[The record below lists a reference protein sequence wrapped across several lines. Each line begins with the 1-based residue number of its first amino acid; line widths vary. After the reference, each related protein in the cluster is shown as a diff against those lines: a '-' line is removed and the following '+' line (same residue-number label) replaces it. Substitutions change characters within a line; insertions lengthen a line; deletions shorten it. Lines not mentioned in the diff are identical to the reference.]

1 MMLRQSKHDKLF
13 KMNKTQHYIQGQWQS
28 GNGEGIPV
36 FDSITGAHFTSTTVE
51 GLDVPSILQYGR
63 DKGDTLRKM
72 TFQQRGNMLKSLAL
86 YLEKRKQAFYEIS
99 YRTGATKR
107 DSWVDIEGGF
117 GNLFANAS
125 LRKLFPNQ
133 TYHVEGDPI
142 DLSRGGRFMA
152 HHIMVPRE
160 GVAVHINAF
169 NFPVWGMLEKCA
181 VNWMAGMPA
190 VVLPAPQTAYL
201 TEAVVREIIASGILP
216 EGSLQLIS
224 GTARNILDTVQ
235 SQDVVTFTGSAK
247 IGRILKNHPQ
257 LTAESV
263 PFTMEADSLN
273 AAILGRDAVPGTPEF
288 DLFVK
293 EVRTE
298 MTTKCGQKCTA
309 IRRIIVP
316 QELIEDVQIALIHQ
330 LDKVT
335 IGDPRLRE
343 VRMGSLVNDAQ
354 RNSVKEQV
362 AKIAESAAIVY
373 GNTDDFETIGAD
385 SQKGAFMK
393 PIVLREDHP
402 LQNEQA
408 HVTEAFGPVST
419 IMPYTTLEDAITLA
433 KMGKGSLVSSI
444 ITNDDKIAREYA
456 INAASH
462 HGRILILNRESA
474 KQSTGHGSPLPGL
487 IHGGPGRA
495 GGGEEMGGMRGIKH
509 YLQRCAIQG
518 SPTTLTTVTGIY
530 QPKGAYTEAPA
541 HPFTYHWEDIK
552 PGMSLKTHN
561 RTITDTDI
569 VNFGN
574 ITWDHFYAHTDITSL
589 DGSIFEKRTA
599 HGYFIISMAAG
610 LFVYPNK
617 GPVAA
622 NYGLEEIRFLRP
634 IYNNDTLYVRLT
646 CKQKV
651 DRDSRG
657 TEHPSGIVKWYVEV
671 FDTNVDTANAILPK
685 GAEKEDPLVCI
696 ATILTMVEKKQEVF
710 TETTTKV
717 IESCLATLSE
727 DHKAQWGIMTPQHM
741 VEHLEYTYKIASG
754 EIQDF
759 DIATPE
765 KYLEKTHDSLY
776 NFEKFPVNSNFPGLE
791 KNTLAL
797 LQHPDL
803 KTAKEKFLEER
814 FKYLTFFKE
823 NPDTI
828 LKNLVFGELNKYEWY
843 LLERKHLN
851 HHFEQFNLLD

>member
-1 MMLRQSKHDKLF
+1 MGQ
-13 KMNKTQHYIQGQWQS
+13 KTQHYVQGQWQS

-36 FDSITGAHFTSTTVE
+36 FDSITGEHFTSTTVE
-51 GLDVPSILQYGR
+51 GLDVASILQYGR
-63 DKGDTLRKM
+63 DKGHTLRKM
-72 TFQQRGNMLKSLAL
+72 TFQQRGNMLKSLAM
-86 YLEKRKQAFYEIS
+86 YLTKRKQAFYEIS

-142 DLSRGGRFMA
+142 DLSGGGRFMA

-224 GTARNILDTVQ
+224 GTAKNILDTVG
-235 SQDVVTFTGSAK
+235 SQDVVTFTGSAN
-247 IGRILKNHPQ
+247 IGRQLKNHPQ
-257 LTAESV
+257 LTRESV

-273 AAILGRDAVPGTPEF
+273 AAILGPDAVFGTPEF
-288 DLFVK
+288 DLFIK
-293 EVRTE
+293 EVRNE

-316 QELIEDVQIALIHQ
+316 QDLIDDVQNALSKQ
-330 LDKVT
+330 LDTVT
-335 IGDPRLRE
+335 IGDPRLKE
-343 VRMGSLVNDAQ
+343 VRMGSLVSISQ
-354 RNSVKEQV
+354 RESVKEQV
-362 AKIAESAAIVY
+362 AKIAQTAQMVY
-373 GNTDDFETIGAD
+373 GDFDEFKVLGAD
-385 SQKGAFMK
+385 AQKGAFLK
-393 PIVLREDHP
+393 PILMREDNP
-402 LQNEQA
+402 LQNENA
-408 HVTEAFGPVST
+408 HIIEAFGPVST
-419 IMPYTTLEDAITLA
+419 LMPYDTLQDAITLA

-444 ITNDDKIAREYA
+444 VTNDNTTARDYA
-456 INAASH
+456 VGAASH

-474 KQSTGHGSPLPGL
+474 PQSTGHGSPLPSL

-495 GGGEEMGGMRGIKH
+495 GGGEEMGGMRGVKH

-518 SPTTLTTVTGIY
+518 SPTSLTKVTGIY
-530 QPKGAYTEAPA
+530 QPKAAYIEASA
-541 HPFTYHWEDIK
+541 HPFTYHWEDIQ

-651 DRDSRG
+651 DRDARG
-657 TEHPSGIVKWYVEV
+657 KEHPSGIVKWYVEV
-671 FDTNVDTANAILPK
+671 FDTNVDKANALLPK
-685 GAEKEDPLVCI
+685 TAEKEDPLVCI

-710 TETTTKV
+710 VELPTRK
-717 IESCLATLSE
+717 IESCLAKLTLES
-727 DHKAQWGIMTPQHM
+727 KPTWGIMTPQHM

-754 EIQDF
+754 ELQNF
-759 DIATPE
+759 DISTPE
-765 KYLEKTHDSLY
+765 KYLEKTQDSLY
-776 NFEKFPVNSNFPGLE
+776 NYEKFPANSNFPHL
-791 KNTLAL
+791 KKDTLGSL
-797 LQHPDL
+797 IHPDL
-803 KTAKEKFLEER
+803 ETAVAKFLQQR
-814 FKYLTFFKE
+814 DRYLDFFTQ
-823 NPDTI
+823 NPDAV
-828 LKNLVFGELNKYEWY
+828 LKNLVFGELNKYQWY

-851 HHFEQFNLLD
+851 HHFEQFNLLDQ

>member
-1 MMLRQSKHDKLF
+1 MGQ
-13 KMNKTQHYIQGQWQS
+13 KTQHYVQGQWQS

-36 FDSITGAHFTSTTVE
+36 FDSITGEHFTSTTVE
-51 GLDVPSILQYGR
+51 GLDVASILQYGR

-72 TFQQRGNMLKSLAL
+72 TFQQRGNMLKSLAM
-86 YLEKRKQAFYEIS
+86 YLTKRKQAFYEIS

-142 DLSRGGRFMA
+142 DLSGGGRFMA

-224 GTARNILDTVQ
+224 GTAKNILDTVG
-235 SQDVVTFTGSAK
+235 SQDVVTFTGSAN
-247 IGRILKNHPQ
+247 IGRQLKNHPQ
-257 LTAESV
+257 LTRESV

-273 AAILGRDAVPGTPEF
+273 AAILGPDAVVGTPEF
-288 DLFVK
+288 DLFIK
-293 EVRTE
+293 EVRNE

-316 QELIEDVQIALIHQ
+316 QDLIDDVQNALSKQ
-330 LDKVT
+330 LDTVT
-335 IGDPRLRE
+335 IGDPRLKE
-343 VRMGSLVNDAQ
+343 VRMGSLVSISQ
-354 RNSVKEQV
+354 RESVKEQV
-362 AKIAESAAIVY
+362 AKIAQTAQMVY
-373 GNTDDFETIGAD
+373 GDFDEFKVLGAD
-385 SQKGAFMK
+385 AQKGAFLK
-393 PIVLREDHP
+393 PILMREDNP
-402 LQNEQA
+402 LQNENA
-408 HVTEAFGPVST
+408 HIIEAFGPVST
-419 IMPYTTLEDAITLA
+419 LMPYDTLQDAITLA

-444 ITNDDKIAREYA
+444 VTNNDTTAREYA
-456 INAASH
+456 VGAASH

-474 KQSTGHGSPLPGL
+474 AQSTGHGSPLPSL

-495 GGGEEMGGMRGIKH
+495 GGGEEMGGMRGVKH

-518 SPTTLTTVTGIY
+518 SPTSLTKVTGIY
-530 QPKGAYTEAPA
+530 QPKAAYIEASA
-541 HPFTYHWEDIK
+541 HPFTYHWEDIQ

-651 DRDSRG
+651 DRDARG
-657 TEHPSGIVKWYVEV
+657 KEHPSGIVKWYVEV
-671 FDTNVDTANAILPK
+671 FDTNVDKANALLPK
-685 GAEKEDPLVCI
+685 TAEKEDPLVCI

-710 TETTTKV
+710 VELPTRK
-717 IESCLATLSE
+717 IESCLAKLTLES
-727 DHKAQWGIMTPQHM
+727 KPAWGIMTPQHM

-754 EIQDF
+754 ELQNF
-759 DIATPE
+759 DISTPE
-765 KYLEKTHDSLY
+765 KYLEKTQDSLY
-776 NFEKFPVNSNFPGLE
+776 NYEKFPANSNFPHL
-791 KNTLAL
+791 KKDTLGSL
-797 LQHPDL
+797 IHPDL
-803 KTAKEKFLEER
+803 ETAVAKFLQQR
-814 FKYLTFFKE
+814 DRYLDFFTQ
-823 NPDTI
+823 NPDAV
-828 LKNLVFGELNKYEWY
+828 LKNLVFGELNKYQWY

-851 HHFEQFNLLD
+851 HHFEQFNLLDQ